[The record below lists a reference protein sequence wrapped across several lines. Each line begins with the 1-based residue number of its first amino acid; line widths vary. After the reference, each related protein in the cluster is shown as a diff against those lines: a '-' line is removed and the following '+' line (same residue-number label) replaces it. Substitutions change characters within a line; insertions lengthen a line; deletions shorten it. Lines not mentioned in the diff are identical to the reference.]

1 MAVEPNPALD
11 NFRTQLAA
19 IERDLDEG
27 SYKSGPWGRLI
38 ANIRNQPDGVRA
50 ALASDISRVS
60 RKLNLRTGRGTLPV
74 AGAMAIELA
83 AAVAGGLILA
93 VALARGSSL
102 GAIAAMAIWVT
113 AFQPLVKVSVGIA
126 LGIGYEYAYLFG
138 IEPRFKMN
146 FGSYLAAARWKR
158 IALHLS
164 GMVGSPGG
172 AMIVA
177 SAAEAKL
184 PITAVVCWVVFWIL
198 VSMNVIPFVAAVMGV
213 RRLGRLRMDEGSG
226 GSAGIE
232 LRDLFSGCG

>member
-1 MAVEPNPALD
+1 MAAEPSPAVD
-11 NFRTQLAA
+11 DFRAQLAA
-19 IERDLDEG
+19 IERDLDQG
-27 SYKSGPWGRLI
+27 RYKPGPWGRLI
-38 ANIRNQPDGVRA
+38 ATIRNQPDGVRA
-50 ALASDISRVS
+50 ALAGDVSRVS

-83 AAVAGGLILA
+83 AAAAGGLILA

-113 AFQPLVKVSVGIA
+113 AFQPLVKVAVGIA
-126 LGIGYEYAYLFG
+126 LGIGYEYAYLLG

-146 FGSYLAAARWKR
+146 FGNYLAAARWKR
-158 IALHLS
+158 IVLHLS
-164 GMVGSPGG
+164 GTVGSPLG

-184 PITAVVCWVVFWIL
+184 PITAVVCWVAFWIL
-198 VSMNVIPFVAAVMGV
+198 VAINVIPFVAAVMGV
-213 RRLGRLRMDEGSG
+213 GRLGRLRPDETSG

-232 LRDLFSGCG
+232 LREALRL